1 MDVVGKSDPGPTG
14 ICDAYDTFK
23 TATQKEVHNIF
34 HSVSLQLPTMQVFIL
49 LLLLVL
55 AVIESISILN
65 LEMKDNGQQ
74 C

>member
-1 MDVVGKSDPGPTG
+1 
-14 ICDAYDTFK
+14 
-23 TATQKEVHNIF
+23 
-34 HSVSLQLPTMQVFIL
+34 MQVFIL